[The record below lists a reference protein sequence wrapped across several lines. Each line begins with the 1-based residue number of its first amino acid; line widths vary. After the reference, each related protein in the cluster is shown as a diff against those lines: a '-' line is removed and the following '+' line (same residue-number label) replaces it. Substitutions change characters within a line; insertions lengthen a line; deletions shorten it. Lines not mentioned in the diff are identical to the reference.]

1 MTNTLFKLNKENK
14 EIYICG
20 DFNINLLK
28 YDEGIVVQEFYNL
41 MTSNG
46 CIPQITLPT
55 RITDCSMTLID
66 NIYSN
71 RFLNNTFS
79 GNIIIE
85 IADHLLQ
92 FVSIDTSKIEYNK
105 FKYYFEDVNDSYND
119 FIFRLEGCVNRHAP
133 IQKLNQKE
141 QKRNQNPWLTNEI
154 LKRIKH
160 RNKLFAQRK
169 SNPSDVNIKRIY
181 VLFRNAINRDINDA
195 KKSYWTSYFDQS
207 KNDMKKT
214 WKGIRQIVNI
224 KNPSISNT
232 TQINL
237 NGTNLTDPTQIAN
250 AFNNLFVN
258 VGSNT
263 GRSIPISFKKPA
275 THLKNRIPLDFII
288 AHTSDDEILK
298 IILSL
303 DESKSNGPSSIP
315 GRLLKTAAPYIIL
328 PLCKLINFSFHTGVF
343 PDSIKVAKVVPTFKS
358 GSSQDINNYRPISLL
373 SVFSKIIEIISK
385 NVLTCLYYSLVYTF
399 LIYAIPIWGIASE
412 KIYKS
417 SFRTTKE
424 SS

>member
-1 MTNTLFKLNKENK
+1 
-14 EIYICG
+14 
-20 DFNINLLK
+20 
-28 YDEGIVVQEFYNL
+28 

-46 CIPQITLPT
+46 FIPQITLPT
-55 RITDCSMTLID
+55 RITDSSMTLID

-71 RFLNNTFS
+71 MFLNNTFS

-105 FKYYFEDVNDSYND
+105 FKYYKRNYRNFSEESFLADITIQIWNNDFEDVNDSYND

-141 QKRNQNPWLTNEI
+141 QKRNQKPWITNEI

-181 VLFRNAINRDINDA
+181 VLFRNAINRDIKAA
-195 KKSYWTSYFDQS
+195 KKSYWASYFDQS

-250 AFNNLFVN
+250 AFNNFFVN
-258 VGSNT
+258 VGPNT

-275 THLKNRIPLDFII
+275 TYLKNRIPLDFII

-303 DESKSNGPSSIP
+303 DESKSTGPSSIP
-315 GRLLKTAAPYIIL
+315 VRLLKTAAPYIIL
-328 PLCKLINFSFHTGVF
+328 PLCKLINISFHTGVF

-373 SVFSKIIEIISK
+373 SVFSKIIEKIMHHRLYLFYK
-385 NVLTCLYYSLVYTF
+385 NMT
-399 LIYAIPIWGIASE
+399 
-412 KIYKS
+412 
-417 SFRTTKE
+417 
-424 SS
+424 

>member
-1 MTNTLFKLNKENK
+1 
-14 EIYICG
+14 
-20 DFNINLLK
+20 
-28 YDEGIVVQEFYNL
+28 

-46 CIPQITLPT
+46 FIPQITLPT

-71 RFLNNTFS
+71 
-79 GNIIIE
+79 IIFK

-105 FKYYFEDVNDSYND
+105 FKYYKRNYRNFSEEIFLADITIQKWNNDFEDVNDSYND

-195 KKSYWTSYFDQS
+195 KKSYWASYFDQS

-214 WKGIRQIVNI
+214 
-224 KNPSISNT
+224 
-232 TQINL
+232 
-237 NGTNLTDPTQIAN
+237 
-250 AFNNLFVN
+250 
-258 VGSNT
+258 
-263 GRSIPISFKKPA
+263 
-275 THLKNRIPLDFII
+275 
-288 AHTSDDEILK
+288 
-298 IILSL
+298 
-303 DESKSNGPSSIP
+303 
-315 GRLLKTAAPYIIL
+315 
-328 PLCKLINFSFHTGVF
+328 
-343 PDSIKVAKVVPTFKS
+343 
-358 GSSQDINNYRPISLL
+358 
-373 SVFSKIIEIISK
+373 
-385 NVLTCLYYSLVYTF
+385 
-399 LIYAIPIWGIASE
+399 
-412 KIYKS
+412 
-417 SFRTTKE
+417 
-424 SS
+424 